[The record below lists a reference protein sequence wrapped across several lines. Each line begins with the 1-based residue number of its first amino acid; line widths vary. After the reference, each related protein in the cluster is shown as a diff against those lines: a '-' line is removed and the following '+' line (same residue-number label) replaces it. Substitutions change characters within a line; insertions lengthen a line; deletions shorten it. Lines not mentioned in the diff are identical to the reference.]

1 MSNGSR
7 LLEILIS
14 LLGVFLL
21 CWLPF
26 FLWYVTTSLCG
37 PDLCPCPDVV
47 VAILFWIGY
56 CNSALNPGLCRG
68 GKIASSPLFTCVFFS
83 YSYRPSSHLCILQP
97 GLQRRVQEHP
107 PIIFPMF
114 SKGEF
119 LQFKCSLRLAQ
130 GWPLNASL
138 CGSNWTIN
146 RLWWWIT
153 NSMFRWRSQAIKPFA
168 YINLVSNHTNVT
180 C

>member
-1 MSNGSR
+1 MLTNLASNTTR
-7 LLEILIS
+7 QYKQKTLNYFLIIKLLMVFIFLKYLF

-37 PDLCPCPDVV
+37 PELCPCPDVV

-56 CNSALNPGLCRG
+56 CNSALNPGM
-68 GKIASSPLFTCVFFS
+68 KSVAIKFATSPLFNFVFFFLLI
-83 YSYRPSSHLCILQP
+83 PSHLCVLQQR
-97 GLQRRVQEHP
+97 LQRRVQKHTS
-107 PIIFPMF
+107 IIFPMF

-130 GWPLNASL
+130 D
-138 CGSNWTIN
+138 
-146 RLWWWIT
+146 
-153 NSMFRWRSQAIKPFA
+153 
-168 YINLVSNHTNVT
+168 
-180 C
+180 